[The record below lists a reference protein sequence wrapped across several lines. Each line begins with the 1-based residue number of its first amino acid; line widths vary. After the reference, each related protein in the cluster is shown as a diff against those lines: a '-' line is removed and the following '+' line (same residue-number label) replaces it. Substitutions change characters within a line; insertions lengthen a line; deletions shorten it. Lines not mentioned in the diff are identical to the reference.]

1 MNKSLLVIPKVAS
14 KHRTFVVAVTKAM
27 LTIDPSEIP
36 VAKLHHYL
44 LGAVGPRPIA
54 FASTVDSEGN
64 DNLAPFSFFNVF
76 SANPPIMI
84 FSPAR
89 SGRTNETKDTYKNV
103 KVVPEVVINV
113 VNYDIVH
120 QMSLASSPFE
130 SGVSEFEKAGFTA
143 VDSDLIRP
151 KRVAESPVQFECK
164 VIEVK
169 ELGDQGGAGN
179 LVICEVLRI
188 HISEA
193 VLDENGAI
201 DQHKIDLVSRMGGNW
216 YCRADENSMFEIMKP
231 ITTVGI
237 GFDKLPDDI
246 RLSST
251 LTGNDLG
258 QLAGIE
264 ELPNE
269 TDVNEY
275 KLIELSDLFIS
286 LEDTPSELEH
296 ELHQRAKELLKEN
309 KLNEAWM
316 TLLAFNNG

>member
-1 MNKSLLVIPKVAS
+1 
-14 KHRTFVVAVTKAM
+14 M
-27 LTIDPSEIP
+27 LTIDPKEIP
-36 VAKLHHYL
+36 VPKLHHYL

-54 FASTVDSEGN
+54 FASTVDADGN

-89 SGRTNETKDTYKNV
+89 SGRTNETKDTYNNV
-103 KVVPEVVINV
+103 KVIPEVVINV
-113 VNYDIVH
+113 VNYDIVQ
-120 QMSLASSPFE
+120 QMSLASSPFAP
-130 SGVSEFEKAGFTA
+130 GVSEFEKAGFTA
-143 VDSDLIRP
+143 LASETIRP

-179 LVICEVLRI
+179 LIFCEVTKI
-188 HISEA
+188 HINEA
-193 VLDENGAI
+193 VLDENGSI

-216 YCRADENSMFEIMKP
+216 YCRADQNSMFEIMKP

-237 GFDKLPDDI
+237 GFDALPTDI
-246 RLSST
+246 LKSSI

-275 KLIELSDLFIS
+275 KLIELSDLFVS
-286 LEDTPSELEH
+286 LEDEPIQLENA
-296 ELHQRAKELLKEN
+296 LHTKAKELLKEN
-309 KLNEAWM
+309 KLEDAWM

>member
-1 MNKSLLVIPKVAS
+1 
-14 KHRTFVVAVTKAM
+14 M
-27 LTIDPSEIP
+27 LTIDPKEIP
-36 VAKLHHYL
+36 VPKLHHYL
-44 LGAVGPRPIA
+44 LGAIGPRPIA
-54 FASTVDSEGN
+54 FASTVDADGN

-76 SANPPIMI
+76 SGNPPIMI

-89 SGRTNETKDTYKNV
+89 SGRTNETKDTYNNV
-103 KVVPEVVINV
+103 KVIPEVVINV
-113 VNYDIVH
+113 VNYDIVQ
-120 QMSLASSPFE
+120 QMSLASSPFAP
-130 SGVSEFEKAGFTA
+130 GVSEFEKAGFTA
-143 VDSDLIRP
+143 LASETIRP

-179 LVICEVLRI
+179 LIFCEVTKI
-188 HISEA
+188 HINEA
-193 VLDENGAI
+193 VLDESGSI

-216 YCRADENSMFEIMKP
+216 YCRADQNSMFEITKP

-237 GFDKLPDDI
+237 GFDALPADV
-246 RLSST
+246 LNSSS

-264 ELPNE
+264 QLPNE

-275 KLIELSDLFIS
+275 KLIELSDLFVS
-286 LEDTPSELEH
+286 LEDEPIQLENA
-296 ELHQRAKELLKEN
+296 LHLKAKELLKEN
-309 KLNEAWM
+309 KLEEAWM